1 MNAVPS
7 MPPEQYA
14 ALHTHLHPT
23 PTEQSA
29 ADEYRIGTTAQEAV
43 A

>member
-1 MNAVPS
+1 MSNAVPS
-7 MPPEQYA
+7 MPP
-14 ALHTHLHPT
+14 
-23 PTEQSA
+23 EQSA